1 MKTLRS
7 CLTIA
12 SFIILFFVL
21 ALVAIVSAQDPADV
35 NKPPWVVIFRVEHK
49 DDNGNQNVEP
59 IHFEMRLIVKA
70 NSEGEAAMKGLLHV
84 QKYIVN
90 VNQDALRFQE
100 AQMQKEKK

>member
-1 MKTLRS
+1 MQTLRS

-12 SFIILFFVL
+12 SWIILFFVL
-21 ALVAIVSAQDPADV
+21 VLIAVVSAQDPSDV
-35 NKPPWVVIFRVEHK
+35 NKPNWVVIFKVEHK
-49 DDNGNQNVEP
+49 DDNGNQVVEP

-70 NSEGEAAMKGLLHV
+70 NSEGEAALKGILHV

-90 VNQDALRFQE
+90 VNQEAVKFQE